1 MLNHE
6 TAAKLRQMKLAG
18 MVEAYEQ
25 QKSILSSQTLTFD
38 ERLGL
43 MVDQEWIRRQ
53 NNKMTAL
60 VKKAGFIESS
70 ACIEDVDY
78 TADRKLD
85 RQLILE
91 LATGNYINHARNIII
106 TGATGAGKSFLAQ
119 AFGTTACRQKLTTRY
134 IRLNDLVETLLIE
147 KDKGLEAFQK
157 VRKVFEK
164 ISLLIIDEWLL
175 FPITVDESKVLSDLI
190 DRRNRKCSTIIVS
203 QFEPGEWI
211 DQIPNPVAAEAMTD
225 RLKSNSYH
233 VYIDGEVSM
242 RERYGFH

>member
-25 QKSILSSQTLTFD
+25 QKSISSTQTLTFD

-43 MVDQEWIRRQ
+43 MVDQEWVRRQ
-53 NNKMTAL
+53 NNKMAAL
-60 VKKAGFIESS
+60 MKKAGFIESS
-70 ACIEDVDY
+70 ASIEDVDY

-119 AFGTTACRQKLTTRY
+119 AFGTTACRQKMTTRY
-134 IRLNDLVETLLIE
+134 VRLNDLVETLGRSSLRQLPGWE
-147 KDKGLEAFQK
+147 SGL
-157 VRKVFEK
+157 
-164 ISLLIIDEWLL
+164 S
-175 FPITVDESKVLSDLI
+175 
-190 DRRNRKCSTIIVS
+190 NRSV
-203 QFEPGEWI
+203 
-211 DQIPNPVAAEAMTD
+211 QIGI
-225 RLKSNSYH
+225 R
-233 VYIDGEVSM
+233 
-242 RERYGFH
+242 